1 MLMRPAMLN
10 FICQFDWTIIY
21 PDIWL
26 NIIFGVCLWGCLWE
40 KLASEFVNWVSRWT
54 LPIVGGCHLIH
65 LGLNRIKRSRKF
77 DVLLPT
83 CWTNTCSF
91 ALCASGSQACRCVL
105 ESTLSVTSL
114 APTPSNYSTSCPRT
128 TLPKQNYSCR
138 GCKHGSFLLTFRI
151 NGDTITYKYYF

>member
-83 CWTNTCSF
+83 CWTKTLVLLLSVPLVLRPADVCWSRHYQSLLWLPHLQIIPPVVPGQ
-91 ALCASGSQACRCVL
+91 LCPNRITVVEDANMAHFYLPSGSMVIL
-105 ESTLSVTSL
+105 
-114 APTPSNYSTSCPRT
+114 
-128 TLPKQNYSCR
+128 
-138 GCKHGSFLLTFRI
+138 
-151 NGDTITYKYYF
+151 